1 MTYRIEGVYDAI
13 ADRKRRDIL
22 DLLREE
28 PLNIAELSAHFT
40 VSRTAI
46 EKHLR
51 ILQDAGLVE
60 SERVGRTRVLRAN
73 PKPLEEVWNWLTSYD
88 AFWTGRLDDLKQAV
102 EKSDE

>member
-60 SERVGRTRVLRAN
+60 SERVGRTRILRAN

-88 AFWTGRLDDLKQAV
+88 AFWTERLDDLKQAV